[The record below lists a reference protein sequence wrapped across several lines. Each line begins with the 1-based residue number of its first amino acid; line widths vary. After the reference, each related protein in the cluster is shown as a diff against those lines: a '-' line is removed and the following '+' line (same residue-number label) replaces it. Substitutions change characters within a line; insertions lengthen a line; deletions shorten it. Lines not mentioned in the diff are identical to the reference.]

1 MGDLAPGAMSRA
13 ALSIVL
19 ALLLAAVTIPHA
31 VEDFRF
37 GEFARFGV
45 STSAAAIALVVV
57 YAAQLVGMILA
68 MRGRSAGFWLMAA
81 AGLVWCV
88 GAIAV
93 HGSEILA
100 AGPYRNGL
108 QSKALIAA
116 IIVLGAAVAVDSSIC
131 ARR

>member
-13 ALSIVL
+13 ALPIFL
-19 ALLLAAVTIPHA
+19 TLLLVAATIPHA

-45 STSAAAIALVVV
+45 STSAAASALVVV
-57 YAAQLVGMILA
+57 YAVQIGGMILA
-68 MRGRSAGFWLMAA
+68 ARGSTAGFWLMAA
-81 AGLVWCV
+81 GGLVWCA

-93 HGSEILA
+93 HGSEMLA
-100 AGPYRNGL
+100 GGAYRNGL
-108 QSKALIAA
+108 ESKALIGA
-116 IIVLGAAVAVDSSIC
+116 IVVLGAVTAVVSSLR